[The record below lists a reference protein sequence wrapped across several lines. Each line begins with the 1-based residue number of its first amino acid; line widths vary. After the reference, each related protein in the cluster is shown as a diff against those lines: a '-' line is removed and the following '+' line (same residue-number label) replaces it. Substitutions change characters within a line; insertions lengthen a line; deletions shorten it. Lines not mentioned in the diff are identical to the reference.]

1 MIPSTMSSP
10 RRLTDR
16 TVCLEEGGY
25 VFRNIHDEDDRVKA
39 YRLRHQVFAEDLQ
52 WVPRTESELEVDAY
66 DEPAVHFGVLDDA
79 EKLLAYVRLLTAD
92 RTFMLEREF
101 RCTLGSDRALQKGS
115 ATCELTRFCVEQSAR
130 GDVVRTEFG
139 DFPLFML
146 LFKGLYQWSLQRG
159 IHVIYAVTDRIVYK
173 LLSMRGF
180 PCERM
185 GSPVKMPDGV
195 IAVSMRMDWREF
207 LSTNAIKR
215 PDVARWFAQKSMS
228 FLPIAIAMA

>member
-1 MIPSTMSSP
+1 MIPATMSSP
-10 RRLTDR
+10 GSRADR
-16 TVCLEEGGY
+16 TIRIEEGGY
-25 VFRNIHDEDDRVKA
+25 VFRNIHDKDNRVKA
-39 YRLRHQVFAEDLQ
+39 YRLRHRVFAEDLQ
-52 WVPRTESELEVDAY
+52 WVPRTESELEVDEY
-66 DEPAVHFGVLDDA
+66 DAPAVHFGVLDDA

-92 RTFMLEREF
+92 RTFMLEKEF
-101 RCTLGSDRALQKGS
+101 RCTLGSDRALRKGN

-195 IAVSMRMDWREF
+195 IALSMRMDWREF
-207 LSTNAIKR
+207 LAMNAIKR
-215 PDVARWFAQKSMS
+215 PEVARWFAQKSMS
-228 FLPIAIAMA
+228 FLPRAIAMA